1 MWCKLSLFHKI
12 YCLYSVAS
20 QFLFI
25 IYIFLFH
32 VFCKHSSQVYRN
44 KRWRSIMTDQ
54 LVPGDV
60 VSVGRS
66 QNDNLVPCDLLLL
79 RGPCV
84 VDESM
89 LTGKY
94 IFCDNSEFFSFSF
107 LHYFFRNMIIYIYL
121 NSLLL
126 LVYWWHCKNCNVS
139 DDNIISINSFWKK
152 ISNSNDRM

>member
-1 MWCKLSLFHKI
+1 
-12 YCLYSVAS
+12 
-20 QFLFI
+20 
-25 IYIFLFH
+25 
-32 VFCKHSSQVYRN
+32 
-44 KRWRSIMTDQ
+44 MTDQ

-94 IFCDNSEFFSFSF
+94 FLRFVRFFFPYLF
-107 LHYFFRNMIIYIYL
+107 LHY
-121 NSLLL
+121 SL
-126 LVYWWHCKNCNVS
+126 
-139 DDNIISINSFWKK
+139 F
-152 ISNSNDRM
+152 